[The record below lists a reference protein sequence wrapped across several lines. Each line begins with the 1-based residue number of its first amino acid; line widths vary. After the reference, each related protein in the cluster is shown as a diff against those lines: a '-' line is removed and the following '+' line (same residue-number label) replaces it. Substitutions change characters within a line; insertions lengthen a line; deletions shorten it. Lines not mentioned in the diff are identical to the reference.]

1 MALIREVT
9 DAVELV
15 AKTIE
20 NTRQIAAAF
29 KDAHTYLIKRFPTAQ
44 PDLAGLL
51 SEMRQTIIGLAQ
63 VSDVITEFQFTTSGP
78 GRDWEPVRFNNMIIE
93 RKHRIFELRDSI
105 SRLKGSSGKMQE
117 YATKLTGRE
126 GRPYWELFDVMGL
139 ARERAMDL
147 GQKFNDLYVVDERIV
162 ELFQTLMNAAREA
175 LQEVSNALGP
185 PGAADPGNV
194 DAAARVLGQYSGEF
208 KRLEEACDDL
218 SRELESQIK
227 TLK

>member
-20 NTRQIAAAF
+20 NTRQIVSAF
-29 KDAHTYLIKRFPTAQ
+29 KDANAYLIKRFPEAK

-51 SEMRQTIIGLAQ
+51 SEMRQTTIGLAK
-63 VSDVITEFQFTTSGP
+63 VSDVITEFQFTISGS
-78 GRDWEPVRFNNMIIE
+78 GRDREPARFNNMVIE

-105 SRLKGSSGKMQE
+105 SRLRGSSGKMRE
-117 YATKLTGRE
+117 YATKLAGRE

-139 ARERAMDL
+139 AKQRAADI
-147 GQKFNDLYVVDERIV
+147 GQKFNDLYVIDQRIV
-162 ELFQTLMNAAREA
+162 ELFQTLMNAARDA

-185 PGAADPGNV
+185 PGSADPGNV
-194 DAAARVLGQYSGEF
+194 DAAASVLGQYAGEF
-208 KRLEEACDDL
+208 RRLEEACDEL
-218 SRELESQIK
+218 SRQLENQIS
-227 TLK
+227 TLN